1 MAEREGFE
9 PSIRFKT
16 YTPLAGER
24 LQPLGHLSVLP
35 VRLLTLLQSLPAH
48 TTSDYCI
55 RFLLADST
63 CQIIRANTK
72 LARPEGFEP
81 PTAWFVARYSIQ
93 LSYGRV
99 FCDLRIMVGGSS
111 RVNPPE
117 LLFSPAVQKTSG
129 ACRRKAAPAFKHRAL
144 TLYSGQW

>member
-1 MAEREGFE
+1 MGLMAEKEGFE

-24 LQPLGHLSVLP
+24 LQPLGHLSVTPCLFSTQALGP
-35 VRLLTLLQSLPAH
+35 HALCWLTLVHPTL
-48 TTSDYCI
+48 I
-55 RFLLADST
+55 RCA
-63 CQIIRANTK
+63 K

-99 FCDLRIMVGGSS
+99 FCHERIMVGELSH
-111 RVNPPE
+111 VNP
-117 LLFSPAVQKTSG
+117 LTQVF
-129 ACRRKAAPAFKHRAL
+129 AAYAQINF
-144 TLYSGQW
+144 T